1 MIRRPPRSTRTDTL
15 FPYTTLF
22 RSTFSNTAVGRFVT
36 MTNDRSSS
44 TCPGTA
50 DAAPGHRIFLLE
62 LAGLGRAQIPSQ
74 IAVQAGDG
82 PLTIGVRF
90 RALETARLHSLLYRR
105 HVRQMLRQ
113 YRTPARI
120 ADRRDKYGR
129 AAA

>member
-1 MIRRPPRSTRTDTL
+1 
-15 FPYTTLF
+15 
-22 RSTFSNTAVGRFVT
+22 

-90 RALETARLHSLLYRR
+90 RALETGRLHSLLYRR
-105 HVRQMLRQ
+105 HVREILRQ
-113 YRTPARI
+113 YRAPARI
-120 ADRRDKYGR
+120 AERRVFSFGLRLFVLGEQNGSASAKESRCRYV
-129 AAA
+129 

>member
-1 MIRRPPRSTRTDTL
+1 
-15 FPYTTLF
+15 
-22 RSTFSNTAVGRFVT
+22 

-105 HVRQMLRQ
+105 HVREILRQ
-113 YRTPARI
+113 YRAPARI
-120 ADRRDKYGR
+120 ADRRVFSFGLR
-129 AAA
+129 LRSAEQTSETQPLMRLT